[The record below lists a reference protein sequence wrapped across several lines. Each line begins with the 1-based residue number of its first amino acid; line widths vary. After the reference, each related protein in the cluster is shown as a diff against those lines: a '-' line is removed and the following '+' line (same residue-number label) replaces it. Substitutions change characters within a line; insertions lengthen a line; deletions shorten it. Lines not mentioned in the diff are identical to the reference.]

1 MAVYVDD
8 AMIPFRGML
17 MNHML
22 ADTREELLEMATLL
36 RTDHKWIQMPGTHK
50 EHFDICER
58 RRLLALSH
66 GAIAITYR
74 EAGRITYRRR
84 KLLMNSALMV

>member
-22 ADTREELLEMATLL
+22 ADSRGELLEMATALN
-36 RTDHKWIQMPGTHK
+36 TDHRWLQKAGTHK
-50 EHFDICER
+50 EHFDICQR
-58 RRLLALSH
+58 RRDRAIEL
-66 GAIAITYR
+66 GAIPITYR
-74 EAGRITYRRR
+74 QAGRMVYLRR
-84 KLLMNSALMV
+84 LEVSYAV